1 MRELEFLPAWYP
13 QLRKKRRIILIE
25 AWLALVIVAALGLWL
40 ILSAHNVIAKESLL
54 NVRQKQLS
62 QSNYELQK
70 LAELESLKRQMS
82 DQAKLMVH
90 LGPNVPMGRLMETLE
105 QALPKEMAMLD
116 ISVEFQKGMKA
127 LPGPVRGVADA
138 DAQYTVVIHGV
149 SPSDV
154 ELGNFMTRLA
164 KTIPHWVGGGSL
176 REMDVHQN
184 GHLMQDFT
192 FSFGI
197 RLDDG
202 ESQNP

>member
-54 NVRQKQLS
+54 NVRQKQLN

-82 DQAKLMVH
+82 DQAQLMVH

-105 QALPKEMAMLD
+105 QSLPKEMAMLD
-116 ISVEFQKGMKA
+116 VSVEFQKQ
-127 LPGPVRGVADA
+127 VRTQQGQIRAVAEPDPE
-138 DAQYTVVIHGV
+138 YVVQIHGV

-154 ELGNFMTRLA
+154 ELGNFMTKLA
-164 KTIPHWVGGGSL
+164 KTIPHWVGGSM
-176 REMDVHQN
+176 RETDVHQS
-184 GHLMQDFT
+184 GHLMRDFN
-192 FSFGI
+192 FSFSI
-197 RLDDG
+197 KLNDWENQD
-202 ESQNP
+202 Q